1 MIGNGKKSKRKRK
14 KQDPCTQ
21 LWAER
26 KALYLEK
33 EGGEQEWNTE
43 KDELYCDGTKIAV
56 RPSDDADRPFTDE
69 EIKAAA
75 KKTGSIYATSKDR
88 FKNRPKKKKK

>member
-1 MIGNGKKSKRKRK
+1 MIGNGKKSRRKRK
-14 KQDPCTQ
+14 KQDPCDA

-69 EIKAAA
+69 EIKNL
-75 KKTGSIYATSKDR
+75 
-88 FKNRPKKKKK
+88 KNK